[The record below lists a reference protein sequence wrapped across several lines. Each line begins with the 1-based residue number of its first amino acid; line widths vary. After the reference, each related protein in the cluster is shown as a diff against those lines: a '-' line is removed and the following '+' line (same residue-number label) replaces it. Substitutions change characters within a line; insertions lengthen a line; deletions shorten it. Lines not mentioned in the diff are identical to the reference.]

1 MTRRSLALG
10 RQVSWTREKG
20 SKLLAGCRKSLAPC
34 PSTTCRR
41 FTAPPSWSNWR
52 GRSLSRWSMT
62 TPRDKEDS
70 RFQGSRK
77 FPRLDMWQ
85 QMQGHL
91 WPPVLP
97 YKSHQI
103 KVRLHATINSS
114 IMNDI
119 INHSIHGIEWYVL
132 RVLHIFGKAQWN
144 LSFKDMEFYHVIWLE
159 NEK

>member
-114 IMNDI
+114 IINDI
-119 INHSIHGIEWYVL
+119 LINHSIHGIYTWY
-132 RVLHIFGKAQWN
+132 RMICFKSPLHRWESPMKFI
-144 LSFKDMEFYHVIWLE
+144 L
-159 NEK
+159 